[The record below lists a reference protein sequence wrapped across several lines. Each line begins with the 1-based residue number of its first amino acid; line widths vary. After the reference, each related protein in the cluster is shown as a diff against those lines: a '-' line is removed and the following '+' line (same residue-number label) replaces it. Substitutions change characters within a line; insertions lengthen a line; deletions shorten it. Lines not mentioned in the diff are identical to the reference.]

1 MDINGLVFIGF
12 IFLSTIKQVLL
23 FNFYSNVKL
32 VSLIWHESVSKW
44 GYSFSVFLIYNISIK
59 HSLYG
64 RFYQQKIH
72 NVKALSFLS
81 EYRCYAKQYKGINWI
96 FCTWLGIRCKI
107 FCITFNKVATIY
119 FLHQNIVFSK
129 FNVRF

>member
-12 IFLSTIKQVLL
+12 IFLSPIKQVLL

-32 VSLIWHESVSKW
+32 VSLIWHEAVSKW

-107 FCITFNKVATIY
+107 FCITYNIQQSSFNIFFSLSFFKV
-119 FLHQNIVFSK
+119 
-129 FNVRF
+129 